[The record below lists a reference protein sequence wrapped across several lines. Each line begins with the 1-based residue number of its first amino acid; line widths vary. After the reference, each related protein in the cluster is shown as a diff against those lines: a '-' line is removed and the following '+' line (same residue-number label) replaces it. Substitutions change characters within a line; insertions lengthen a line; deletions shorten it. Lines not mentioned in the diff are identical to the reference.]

1 MIVSFKKYCTKL
13 NYCLQKLVKKI
24 LTKVDN
30 NPIEPKKEP
39 KNAPRVTSK
48 SRKIV
53 AMVRSTQSGTNRSF
67 RCFRREIYR
76 AIVETVP
83 TGSYL
88 VRYTLKG
95 PCIAVLIVSFV
106 GSLAYLVPLVGT
118 PMVVRV
124 WMDFEVV
131 MSTILIWIVFWLR
144 FLFMRYWYFY
154 DRWCEFGFFY

>member
-1 MIVSFKKYCTKL
+1 
-13 NYCLQKLVKKI
+13 
-24 LTKVDN
+24 
-30 NPIEPKKEP
+30 
-39 KNAPRVTSK
+39 
-48 SRKIV
+48 
-53 AMVRSTQSGTNRSF
+53 MVRSTQSGTNRSF

-106 GSLAYLVPLVGT
+106 GTLAYLVPLVGT

-131 MSTILIWIVFWLR
+131 MSTILIWIVFGLR

-154 DRWCEFGFFY
+154 DRWCGFDRPILIVEVFWYVKKKSKKLSINWNKQKCGLLFQREIYSFLKNIWDLL